1 MTVRALTPPGEEPP
15 AAVSSEILWR
25 VAVRLYREHGAAQTS
40 PTDPLT
46 DSPSTDP
53 PPTCV
58 RCGQPWPCSGRR
70 LAELGMNAA
79 RA

>member
-15 AAVSSEILWR
+15 TAVSSEILWR
-25 VAVRLYREHGAAQTS
+25 VAVRLYREHG
-40 PTDPLT
+40 
-46 DSPSTDP
+46 P
-53 PPTCV
+53 PRTPPADAPRGDATPTCV
-58 RCGQPWPCSGRR
+58 GCGQPWPCSGRR